1 MGPRPLR
8 CTYVD
13 PSALRHL
20 RTPDPTMPVAL
31 ALQLR
36 EGTKKSHTMAE
47 NTGFVSC
54 FLKGV
59 VDKASYRTLVA
70 DLFFVYS
77 AMEEEIGRLRAEG
90 HPVVGPVGFPE
101 LNRRE
106 TLEQDLAYYFG
117 DNWRNAVKATPGA
130 QEYVARIHQVAKE
143 APELLVGHHY
153 TRYIGD
159 LSGGQI
165 LKNIAQKAM
174 SLGEHD
180 GLRFYEFD
188 AIPDEKGFKTNYRA
202 TLDNLPIDQAMADR
216 IVEEATHAFHLN
228 MKMFQEL
235 EGNLI
240 AAIGKVLF
248 GFLTRRQ
255 RAGSTEVVAA

>member
-1 MGPRPLR
+1 
-8 CTYVD
+8 
-13 PSALRHL
+13 
-20 RTPDPTMPVAL
+20 MPVAL
-31 ALQLR
+31 ATQLR

-59 VDKASYRTLVA
+59 VDKSSYRTLVA

-77 AMEEEIGRLRAEG
+77 AMEDEIGRLRAAG

-117 DNWRNAVKATPGA
+117 DGWRSSVQATPAA
-130 QEYVARIHQVAKE
+130 QEYVARIRQVAQE
-143 APELLVGHHY
+143 SPELLVGHHY

-174 SLGEHD
+174 NLGDHD

-188 AIPDEKGFKTNYRA
+188 AIDDEKAFKINYRA

-216 IVEEATHAFHLN
+216 IVEEANHAFHLN

-235 EGNLI
+235 EGNLV

-255 RAGSTEVVAA
+255 RAGSTEAVAA

>member
-1 MGPRPLR
+1 MA
-8 CTYVD
+8 VD
-13 PSALRHL
+13 
-20 RTPDPTMPVAL
+20 L
-31 ALQLR
+31 AAQLR
-36 EGTKKSHTMAE
+36 EGTKKAHTMAE

-70 DLFFVYS
+70 DLYFVYS
-77 AMEEEIGRLRAEG
+77 AMEEEIGRLRAAG

-117 DNWRNAVKATPGA
+117 EGWRSAVKATPAA
-130 QEYVARIHQVAKE
+130 QEYVARLHQVAAE

-174 SLGEHD
+174 NLGEHD
-180 GLRFYEFD
+180 GLRFYEFE
-188 AIPDEKGFKTNYRA
+188 AIPDEKGFKTHYRA
-202 TLDNLPIDQAMADR
+202 TLNNLPIDQAMADR
-216 IVEEATHAFHLN
+216 IVAEANHAFHLN

-255 RAGSTEVVAA
+255 RAGSTEAVPA

>member
-1 MGPRPLR
+1 
-8 CTYVD
+8 
-13 PSALRHL
+13 
-20 RTPDPTMPVAL
+20 MPVAL
-31 ALQLR
+31 AAQLR
-36 EGTKKSHTMAE
+36 EGTKKAHTMAE

-59 VDKASYRTLVA
+59 VDKVSYRTLVA
-70 DLFFVYS
+70 DLYFVYD
-77 AMEEEIGRLRAEG
+77 AMEQEIGRLRAAG

-106 TLEQDLAYYFG
+106 SLEQDLAFYFG
-117 DNWRNAVKATPGA
+117 EGWRNSVKATPAA
-130 QEYVARIHQVAKE
+130 QEYVARIHQLAQE
-143 APELLVGHHY
+143 SPELLVGHHY

-165 LKNIAQKAM
+165 LKAIAQKAM
-174 SLGEHD
+174 NLGEHD
-180 GLRFYEFD
+180 GLRFYAFD

-202 TLDNLPIDQAMADR
+202 TLDSLPIDQAMADR
-216 IVEEATHAFHLN
+216 IVAEANHAFHLN
-228 MKMFQEL
+228 MTMFQEL

-248 GFLTRRQ
+248 SFLTRRQ
-255 RAGSTEVVAA
+255 RSGSTEAVMS

>member
-1 MGPRPLR
+1 M
-8 CTYVD
+8 
-13 PSALRHL
+13 S
-20 RTPDPTMPVAL
+20 VAL
-31 ALQLR
+31 ATQLR
-36 EGTKKSHTMAE
+36 EGTKKAHTMAE

-70 DLFFVYS
+70 DLWHVYT
-77 AMEEEIGRLRAEG
+77 AMEEEIGRLAD
-90 HPVVGPVGFPE
+90 HPVVGPIHFPA

-106 TLEQDLAYYFG
+106 SLEQDLAFYFG
-117 DNWRNAVKATPGA
+117 SDWRQQIRLTPGA
-130 QEYVARIHQVAKE
+130 REYVERIRRIAQE

-174 SLGEHD
+174 NLGEHD

-188 AIPDEKGFKTNYRA
+188 TIADEKAFKANYRQV
-202 TLDNLPIDQAMADR
+202 LDSLPIDQAMADR
-216 IVEEATHAFHLN
+216 IVAEANEAFHCN

-255 RAGSTEVVAA
+255 RSGSTEAVPA

>member
-1 MGPRPLR
+1 M
-8 CTYVD
+8 TI
-13 PSALRHL
+13 
-20 RTPDPTMPVAL
+20 AL
-31 ALQLR
+31 ASQLR
-36 EGTKKSHTMAE
+36 EGTKKAHTMAE

-70 DLFFVYS
+70 DLYFVYD
-77 AMEEEIGRLRAEG
+77 AMEQEIGKLRAAG

-106 TLEQDLAYYFG
+106 SLEQDLAFYFG
-117 DNWRNAVKATPGA
+117 EGWRNSVKATPAA
-130 QEYVARIHQVAKE
+130 QEYVARIHQIAHE
-143 APELLVGHHY
+143 SPELLVGHHY

-165 LKNIAQKAM
+165 LKAIAQKAM
-174 SLGEHD
+174 NLGEHD
-180 GLRFYEFD
+180 GLRFYAFD
-188 AIPDEKGFKTNYRA
+188 AIPDEKGFKANYRA
-202 TLDNLPIDQAMADR
+202 TLDALPIDQATADR
-216 IVEEATHAFHLN
+216 IVAEANHAFHLN
-228 MKMFQEL
+228 MTMFQEL

-255 RAGSTEVVAA
+255 RSGSTEAVVA

>member
-1 MGPRPLR
+1 
-8 CTYVD
+8 
-13 PSALRHL
+13 
-20 RTPDPTMPVAL
+20 
-31 ALQLR
+31 
-36 EGTKKSHTMAE
+36 MAE

-70 DLFFVYS
+70 DLYFVYS
-77 AMEEEIGRLRAEG
+77 AMEEEFGKLRD
-90 HPVVGPVGFPE
+90 HPVVGPVSFAE
-101 LNRRE
+101 LNRRDS
-106 TLEQDLAYYFG
+106 LEQDLAFYFG
-117 DNWRNAVKATPGA
+117 SDWRGAVQSTPGA
-130 QEYVARIHQVAKE
+130 QQYVDRLHQVARDC
-143 APELLVGHHY
+143 PELLVGHHY

-174 SLGEHD
+174 NLGEHD

-188 AIPDEKGFKTNYRA
+188 AIPDEKGFKANYR
-202 TLDNLPIDQAMADR
+202 TVLDSLPIDQAMADR
-216 IVEEATHAFHLN
+216 IVEEANQAFHLN
-228 MKMFQEL
+228 MVMFQEL

-255 RAGSTEVVAA
+255 RAGSTEAVAA